1 MQGEPFREGPRSLAT
16 IPPFP
21 FSPVRLSQLI
31 VLLLPFLSSGRES
44 RLPINRSMSS
54 FLPCLLLRKQAENT
68 ACGYSRGQQAKRAIY
83 ESFHIVFI
91 VTSGTGFVNPY
102 SADSRLKI
110 KGTVEKASCRLCAR
124 MPCFF
129 LLSAYNLLLRDFL
142 HANPSRSAK
151 QGILMPFPPFAYGT
165 SHT

>member
-1 MQGEPFREGPRSLAT
+1 
-16 IPPFP
+16 
-21 FSPVRLSQLI
+21 
-31 VLLLPFLSSGRES
+31 
-44 RLPINRSMSS
+44 MSS

-91 VTSGTGFVNPY
+91 VTSGTDFVNPY
-102 SADSRLKI
+102 SADSRMKI

-129 LLSAYNLLLRDFL
+129 FT
-142 HANPSRSAK
+142 
-151 QGILMPFPPFAYGT
+151 FCV
-165 SHT
+165 